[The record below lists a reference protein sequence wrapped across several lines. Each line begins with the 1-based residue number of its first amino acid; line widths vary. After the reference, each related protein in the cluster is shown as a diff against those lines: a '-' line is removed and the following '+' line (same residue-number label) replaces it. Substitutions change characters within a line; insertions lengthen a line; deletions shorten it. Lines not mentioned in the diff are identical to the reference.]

1 MRLPVKIS
9 LLGILVPALLLLAG
23 PVSAKE
29 ARSYDY
35 PFDNPFEATVV
46 GTPDEYQ
53 PELPEEIPR
62 EIFSIK
68 TFVRRPVPKIF
79 WYQKGMDFSLVAQPR
94 KAPLVF
100 LIAGTGGAHDS
111 GKMRVLQRALYQAGF
126 HVLSLSSPTHM
137 NFIISSSET
146 MVPGDLRDDSRDLYR
161 SMALAWQKVRST
173 VEVSAFHLAGY
184 SLGAA
189 QAPFV
194 AQIDDERQLFNF
206 EKVLMINPP
215 VDLYKS
221 VKRLDRLLEENIP
234 GGPENFNVW
243 FRDVMNHLSKINREL
258 DLFKLS
264 EDALY
269 TVYKHYPVTDE
280 FLAALIG
287 ISFRISAANMVFTS
301 DVMHGGGFMI
311 PPGVE
316 LSPYQPLEDYFIVAH
331 HTPFSDYFR
340 EFLLP
345 YYQEREAG
353 LTGEELQRRQT
364 LQSIGD
370 YLRQNPRLGLMHNR
384 DDIIVSPE
392 EVDWLE
398 ETMGERARIYPHGGH
413 CGNMAHYDNL
423 AAMVAFFTGQDQWNE
438 N

>member
-1 MRLPVKIS
+1 MRLSAKIS
-9 LLGILVPALLLLAG
+9 LFGTLVAVLLLLAG
-23 PVSAKE
+23 QVGAKE
-29 ARSYDY
+29 VRNYDY
-35 PFDNPFEATVV
+35 PFENPLEATVV

-53 PELPEEIPR
+53 PELPEEIPK

-68 TFVRRPVPKIF
+68 TFVRRQVPKIF

-94 KAPLVF
+94 KAPLIF
-100 LIAGTGGAHDS
+100 LIAGTGSDYDS
-111 GKMRVLQRALYQAGF
+111 EKMVILQRAFYQAGF

-137 NFIISSSET
+137 NFIISSSES
-146 MVPGDLRDDSRDLYR
+146 MVPGDLRDDARDLYR
-161 SMALAWQKVRST
+161 AMALAWQKVRSR

-184 SLGAA
+184 SLGGA

-194 AQIDDERQLFNF
+194 SQIDDERQLFNF

-215 VDLYKS
+215 VDLYES

-234 GGPENFNVW
+234 GGPENFNIW
-243 FRDVMNHLSKINREL
+243 FRDVMNKLVEINREL

-264 EDALY
+264 GDALY
-269 TVYKHYPVTDE
+269 SAYKRYPVTDD

-287 ISFRISAANMVFTS
+287 ISFRVSAANMVFTS
-301 DVMHGGGFMI
+301 DVLRGGGYMI

-331 HTPFSDYFR
+331 HTPFADYFS
-340 EFLLP
+340 EFMLA
-345 YYQEREAG
+345 YYQDRYAG

-364 LQSIGD
+364 LQSIAN
-370 YLRQNPRLGLMHNR
+370 YLQQNSRLGLMHNR
-384 DDIIVSPE
+384 DDIIISSE
-392 EVDWLE
+392 ELDWLE
-398 ETMGERARIYPHGGH
+398 NTMGERARIYPYGGH

-423 AAMVAFFTGQDQWNE
+423 AAMVAFFTGQEQWNE

>member
-1 MRLPVKIS
+1 MKNKI
-9 LLGILVPALLLLAG
+9 LGALVALLLHLAA
-23 PVSAKE
+23 PVGAKE
-29 ARSYDY
+29 VLSYDY
-35 PFDNPFEATVV
+35 PFGNPLEATVV

-62 EIFSIK
+62 EIFNVK

-79 WYQKGMDFSLVAQPR
+79 WYQKGMDFSLVAQPQ
-94 KAPLVF
+94 KAPLIF

-111 GKMRVLQRALYQAGF
+111 EKMVILQRALYQAGF

-146 MVPGDLRDDSRDLYR
+146 MVPGDLRHDSRDLYR
-161 SMALAWQKVRST
+161 AMALAWQKVSDQL
-173 VEVSAFHLAGY
+173 EVSAFHLAGY

-189 QAPFV
+189 QAAFV
-194 AQIDDERQLFNF
+194 SQIDDERQLFNF

-215 VDLYKS
+215 VDLYES
-221 VKRLDRLLEENIP
+221 VKRLDHLLEENIP

-243 FRDVMNHLSKINREL
+243 FREVMNDLAEINREL
-258 DLFKLS
+258 DLFRLG

-269 TVYKHYPVTDE
+269 TVYKNYPVTDD

-301 DVMHGGGFMI
+301 DVMHGGGYMI
-311 PPGVE
+311 PPGIE

-331 HTPFSDYFR
+331 RSPFGDYFR
-340 EFLLP
+340 EFMLA

-364 LQSIGD
+364 LQSIAG
-370 YLRQNPRLGLMHNR
+370 YLRQNPRLGLIHNR
-384 DDIIVSPE
+384 DDVIVTPE

-398 ETMGERARIYPHGGH
+398 KVMGERARIYPHGGH

>member
-1 MRLPVKIS
+1 MF
-9 LLGILVPALLLLAG
+9 GILVAALLFLAG
-23 PVSAKE
+23 PVGAKE
-29 ARSYDY
+29 VRGYDY
-35 PFDNPFEATVV
+35 PFDNPLEATVV
-46 GTPDEYQ
+46 GTPDDYQ
-53 PELPEEIPR
+53 PELPEEIPK
-62 EIFSIK
+62 EVINIK
-68 TFVRRPVPKIF
+68 TFVRRSVPKVF
-79 WYQKGMDFSLVAQPR
+79 WYEKGLDFSLVAQPR
-94 KAPLVF
+94 TAPLIF
-100 LIAGTGGAHDS
+100 LIAGTGADYNS
-111 GKMRVLQRALYQAGF
+111 GKMVILQRAFYKAGF
-126 HVLSLSSPTHM
+126 HVISLSSPTHM

-146 MVPGDLRDDSRDLYR
+146 MVPGDLRHDSRDLYR
-161 SMALAWQKVRST
+161 AMALAWQKVRDQID
-173 VEVSAFHLAGY
+173 VSAFHLAGY

-194 AQIDDERQLFNF
+194 TQIDDERQLFNF
-206 EKVLMINPP
+206 EKVMMINPP
-215 VDLYKS
+215 VDLFKS
-221 VKRLDRLLEENIP
+221 VRRLDLMLEENIP
-234 GGPENFNVW
+234 GGPENFNAW
-243 FRDVMNHLSKINREL
+243 FRDVMNHLVQINREL

-269 TVYKHYPVTDE
+269 TVYKHYPVTDD

-301 DVMHGGGFMI
+301 DVMHGGGYLI

-331 HTPFSDYFR
+331 RTPFGDYFR
-340 EFLLP
+340 EFMLA
-345 YYQEREAG
+345 YYQQREEG

-370 YLRQNPRLGLMHNR
+370 YLRQNPRLALMHNR

-392 EVDWLE
+392 EIDWLE
-398 ETMGERARIYPHGGH
+398 KTMGERARIYPHGGH

-423 AAMVAFFTGQDQWNE
+423 AALVAFFTGQDQWNE